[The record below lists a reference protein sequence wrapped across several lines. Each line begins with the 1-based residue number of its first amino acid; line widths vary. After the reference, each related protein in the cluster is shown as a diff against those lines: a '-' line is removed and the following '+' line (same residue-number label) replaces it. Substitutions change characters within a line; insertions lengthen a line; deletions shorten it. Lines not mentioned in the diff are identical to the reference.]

1 MINIGITGG
10 ETVAA
15 GELVRLLINHPD
27 VAIKWIF
34 SNHEHGAISNF
45 HKGLLGECDLKIQ
58 DSIDDDVDII
68 FCCDLESEELC
79 ENALLNNTHLR
90 VVDLTRSI
98 SNNDTYMYGLCEIN
112 RKFMVHNC
120 YGVVRMPSPQAM
132 LTLLSVIPLAVDHK
146 IESDINVDIQ
156 CGQLTEVIED
166 AKLKDELT
174 DVLLALQPGF
184 NGNINVST
192 RSDGTTMRGIATT
205 VTLACNKDIDS
216 IKERYIDY
224 YDDHNFTYVSDR
236 NVGIA
241 DVANTN
247 KCLLQLSSDGD
258 TLTVKAVG
266 DSLLKGCA
274 GNAVHVMNLLFG
286 LHERVG
292 LGLKAQVF

>member
-79 ENALLNNTHLR
+79 ENALLNN
-90 VVDLTRSI
+90 
-98 SNNDTYMYGLCEIN
+98 NDTYMYGLCEIN
-112 RKFMVHNC
+112 RKFMVHDC

-166 AKLKDELT
+166 AKLKEEMT
-174 DVLLALQPGF
+174 NVLLVLQPGF